1 MNQHINTFLGH
12 DILQGAFHE
21 NSTANM
27 VQNYLMSIYTFYYRG
42 FWTVQALYNLQQFR
56 SQYGSLQDM
65 ESLLFNLGG
74 LPRPPRLHLV
84 VLVCGLFI
92 VIQMTRLTYL
102 HRYPKA
108 CCTNTQTP
116 RNELGLV
123 TIYVVLHMSR
133 YYIFLGAPVASA
145 SCTPALISLIGV
157 LSLICG

>member
-1 MNQHINTFLGH
+1 MNQSINTFLGH

-65 ESLLFNLGG
+65 ESLLLNLGG
-74 LPRPPRLHLV
+74 LPRSPRLNLV
-84 VLVCGLFI
+84 VLVCALFI
-92 VIQMTRLTYL
+92 FIQTARFTYI

-108 CCTNTQTP
+108 SHTDTLTH

-133 YYIFLGAPVASA
+133 YYIFLGGSVASA
-145 SCTPALISLIGV
+145 SRTPALISLIGV